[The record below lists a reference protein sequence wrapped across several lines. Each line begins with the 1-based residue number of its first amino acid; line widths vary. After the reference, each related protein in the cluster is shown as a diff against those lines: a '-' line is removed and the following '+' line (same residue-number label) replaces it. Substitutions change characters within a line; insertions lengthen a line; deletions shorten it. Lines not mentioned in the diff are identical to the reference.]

1 MSNSSCGFGLSSTDD
16 FLHRGERLL
25 VSPGKGIM
33 STILTLN
40 YSDSC
45 CSGCLRTMLR
55 IKHKDQVRIRR
66 KLQTNAEPPVCWGST
81 PACAAPARAPTKL
94 LPTSPHI
101 EHNWL
106 IWISKQGLIRK
117 QNDPNTKAKGFACV
131 WRVCQG
137 GALSGGM
144 KDGGQRSLWDGEDAP
159 VLLTGRS
166 CAVSSPC
173 TGLYFPFPG
182 S

>member
-40 YSDSC
+40 YSDRC
-45 CSGCLRTMLR
+45 CSGCLRTMLW

-66 KLQTNAEPPVCWGST
+66 KPQTSAKSPLCCGST
-81 PACAAPARAPTKL
+81 CACAAPPKAPTKL
-94 LPTSPHI
+94 LRTSPHV

-106 IWISKQGLIRK
+106 IWISKQELILNRMT
-117 QNDPNTKAKGFACV
+117 QTQ
-131 WRVCQG
+131 RVKVFVENVSG
-137 GALSGGM
+137 WALSSGM
-144 KDGGQRSLWDGEDAP
+144 KDSGQRFLWDGEDGH
-159 VLLTGRS
+159 VLLTRRS
-166 CAVSSPC
+166 CAVSTPC
-173 TGLYFPFPG
+173 NRLYFLFPG